1 MAVVD
6 LFRLPFPLLQRQS
19 SPGPQGRCAR
29 PRRVG
34 WRRRPSHVGGLPPF
48 PVLNSLALGYI
59 RERQR
64 ALLKGGA
71 PGRPGPLPPVL
82 GSQPRACASPPA
94 PGLTGRPRPSPPSL
108 PPEAERRARAISSLH
123 PHCLSTVLGTGQV
136 LSVDKRR
143 TERKGSPIFHSHCES
158 GRQEPQLEP
167 SRPPARG
174 WLHRL
179 LAA

>member
-1 MAVVD
+1 M
-6 LFRLPFPLLQRQS
+6 R
-19 SPGPQGRCAR
+19 AR

-48 PVLNSLALGYI
+48 PVLNSCPGLHS
-59 RERQR
+59 
-64 ALLKGGA
+64 GA
-71 PGRPGPLPPVL
+71 SESSAQGWSPGEAWPRSSCPRFSATGMRIP
-82 GSQPRACASPPA
+82 STPRADRLTADR
-94 PGLTGRPRPSPPSL
+94 LTGRPRPSPASP
-108 PPEAERRARAISSLH
+108 PPEAERRARAILSLH